1 MGEIIVIV
9 TTTPTIEGKPIREY
23 LGIVNG
29 EVIIGINV
37 LKDFTAGIRDI
48 FGGRSRSYEN
58 ALVEARSEALEE
70 MKERARKMGAQGIVG
85 VDIDFEVLG
94 QAGSMM
100 MIVATG
106 TAVKFS

>member
-1 MGEIIVIV
+1 MLV
-9 TTTPTIEGKPIREY
+9 TTTPTLEGRPIKEY

-37 LKDFTAGIRDI
+37 LKDFTAGLRDI
-48 FGGRSRSYEN
+48 FGGRSASYEN
-58 ALVEARSEALEE
+58 ELVKGRQEALQE
-70 MKERARKMGAQGIVG
+70 MQDRARRMGADAVVG
-85 VDIDFEVLG
+85 VDVDFEVLG

-106 TAVKFS
+106 TAVKL